1 MKKNIAIIM
10 GGYSSEYKISIK
22 SGEVVYKT
30 LSKEKDINLYKVIIK
45 KDEWYHED
53 KDFKK
58 YEIKKDTFQIIKND
72 QLISIDLVFNTIHG
86 IPGENGEI
94 QSYLEKI
101 GINQTSSESY
111 ESKITFDKNICKEE
125 IKKIGYLTPKSLII
139 NKNDDYNV
147 EEILSKLKL
156 PIFIKPNAG
165 GSSFGISK
173 VDDKKNIINSI
184 NFCFKEDDNAL
195 IEEEISGR
203 EISVGVIN
211 YKNKIISLP
220 PTEIISHNSFFD
232 YDAKYNGESDEITPA
247 DITKEEEDE
256 VRKISLDIYK
266 KLNIKGFSRCDF
278 ILRNNLFYFLEVN
291 TNPGLT
297 EESILPQQANAANIS
312 LKDLFRSVIDKYE

>member
-1 MKKNIAIIM
+1 M

-30 LSKEKDINLYKVIIK
+30 LSKEKDLNIYKVIIK
-45 KDEWYHED
+45 KDIWYHED
-53 KDFKK
+53 KDLNK

-72 QLISIDLVFNTIHG
+72 QLIKIDLVFNTIHG

-94 QSYLEKI
+94 QSYLEEI
-101 GINQTSSESY
+101 GINQTSSKSY

-125 IKKIGYLTPKSLII
+125 IKKIGYITPKSLII
-139 NKNDDYNV
+139 NKNDHYDV
-147 EEILSKLKL
+147 EEIVSKLKL

-165 GSSFGISK
+165 GSSFGISRI
-173 VDDKKNIINSI
+173 DDKKNIINAV

-195 IEEEISGR
+195 IEEEINGR
-203 EISVGVIN
+203 EISVGVI
-211 YKNKIISLP
+211 KFKGEIISLP

-247 DITKEEEDE
+247 NISKEEEEE

-266 KLNIKGFSRCDF
+266 KLNLKGFSRCDF
-278 ILRNNLFYFLEVN
+278 ILRDKLFYFLEIN

-297 EESILPQQANAANIS
+297 EESILPQQAIAANIS
-312 LKDLFRSVIDKYE
+312 LLDLFRSVIDKHEWI

>member
-10 GGYSSEYKISIK
+10 GGYSSEDKISIK

-30 LSKEKDINLYKVIIK
+30 LSEEKDINLYKVIIK

-53 KDFKK
+53 KDFTK

-101 GINQTSSESY
+101 GIHQTSSESY

-165 GSSFGISK
+165 GSSFGISR

-203 EISVGVIN
+203 EISVGVIK
-211 YKNKIISLP
+211 YKNEIISLP

-247 DITKEEEDE
+247 DITIEEEEE

-266 KLNIKGFSRCDF
+266 KLNLKGFSRCDF

-297 EESILPQQANAANIS
+297 EESILPQQAIATNIS

>member
-1 MKKNIAIIM
+1 M
-10 GGYSSEYKISIK
+10 GGYSSEDKISIK

-30 LSKEKDINLYKVIIK
+30 LSEEKDINLYKVIIK

-53 KDFKK
+53 KDFTK
-58 YEIKKDTFQIIKND
+58 YEIIKDTFQIIKND

-139 NKNDDYNV
+139 NKNEDYDI

-165 GSSFGISK
+165 GSSFGISR

-195 IEEEISGR
+195 IEEEVSGR
-203 EISVGVIN
+203 EISVGVIK
-211 YKNKIISLP
+211 YKNEIISLP

-247 DITKEEEDE
+247 DITKEEKEE

-266 KLNIKGFSRCDF
+266 KLNLKGFSRCDF

-297 EESILPQQANAANIS
+297 EESILPQQAIAANIS
-312 LKDLFRSVIDKYE
+312 LKDLFRSVIDKHE

>member
-1 MKKNIAIIM
+1 M

-30 LSKEKDINLYKVIIK
+30 LSKEEDLNIYKVIIK
-45 KDEWYHED
+45 KDIWYHED
-53 KDFKK
+53 KDLNK
-58 YEIKKDTFQIIKND
+58 YEIKKDTFQIIKNNH
-72 QLISIDLVFNTIHG
+72 LINIDLVFNTIHG

-94 QSYLEKI
+94 QSYLEEI
-101 GINQTSSESY
+101 GINQTSSKSY

-125 IKKIGYLTPKSLII
+125 IKKIGYITPKSLII
-139 NKNDDYNV
+139 NKNDQYDV
-147 EEILSKLKL
+147 EEIVSKLKL

-165 GSSFGISK
+165 GSSFGISRI
-173 VDDKKNIINSI
+173 DDKKNIINAV

-195 IEEEISGR
+195 IEEEINGR
-203 EISVGVIN
+203 EISVGVI
-211 YKNKIISLP
+211 KFKGEIISLP

-247 DITKEEEDE
+247 DISKEEEEE

-266 KLNIKGFSRCDF
+266 KLNLKGFSRCDF
-278 ILRNNLFYFLEVN
+278 ILRDKLFYFLEIN

-297 EESILPQQANAANIS
+297 EESILPQQAIAANIS
-312 LKDLFRSVIDKYE
+312 LLDLFRSVIDKHEWI

>member
-10 GGYSSEYKISIK
+10 GGYSSEDKISIK

-30 LSKEKDINLYKVIIK
+30 LSEEKDINLYKVIIK

-53 KDFKK
+53 KDFTK
-58 YEIKKDTFQIIKND
+58 YEIRKDTFQIIKND

-139 NKNDDYNV
+139 NKNEDYDI

-165 GSSFGISK
+165 GSSFGISR

-203 EISVGVIN
+203 EISVGVIK
-211 YKNKIISLP
+211 YKNEIISLP

-247 DITKEEEDE
+247 DITKEEEEE

-266 KLNIKGFSRCDF
+266 KLNLKGFSRCDF

-297 EESILPQQANAANIS
+297 EESILPQQAIAANIS
-312 LKDLFRSVIDKYE
+312 LKDLFRSVIDKHE

>member
-1 MKKNIAIIM
+1 MKKNIAIIV

-125 IKKIGYLTPKSLII
+125 IKKIGYLTPKSLTI
-139 NKNDDYNV
+139 NKNDDYDV

-165 GSSFGISK
+165 GSSFGISR

-203 EISVGVIN
+203 EISVGVIK

-247 DITKEEEDE
+247 DITKEEEEE

-297 EESILPQQANAANIS
+297 EESILPQQAIAANIS

>member
-139 NKNDDYNV
+139 NKNDDYDI

-165 GSSFGISK
+165 GSSFGISR

-184 NFCFKEDDNAL
+184 NFCFKDDDNAL

-203 EISVGVIN
+203 EISVGVIK

-297 EESILPQQANAANIS
+297 EESILPQQAIAANIS

>member
-10 GGYSSEYKISIK
+10 GGYSSEDKISIK

-30 LSKEKDINLYKVIIK
+30 LSEEKDINLYKIIIK

-53 KDFKK
+53 KDFTK
-58 YEIKKDTFQIIKND
+58 YEIRKDTFQIIKND

-101 GINQTSSESY
+101 GIHQTSSESY
-111 ESKITFDKNICKEE
+111 ESRITFDKNICKEE

-139 NKNDDYNV
+139 NKNEDYDI
-147 EEILSKLKL
+147 EEILSKLKM

-165 GSSFGISK
+165 GSSFGISR

-203 EISVGVIN
+203 EISVGVIK
-211 YKNKIISLP
+211 YKNEIISLP

-247 DITKEEEDE
+247 DITIEEEEE

-266 KLNIKGFSRCDF
+266 KLNLKGFSRCDF

-297 EESILPQQANAANIS
+297 EESILPQQAIAANIS

>member
-45 KDEWYHED
+45 KDKWYHED
-53 KDFKK
+53 KDFIK

-94 QSYLEKI
+94 QSYLEEI

-111 ESKITFDKNICKEE
+111 ESKITFDKNICKEK

-139 NKNDDYNV
+139 NKNDDYDV

-156 PIFIKPNAG
+156 PIFIKPNEG
-165 GSSFGISK
+165 GSSFGISR

-203 EISVGVIN
+203 EISVGVIR
-211 YKNKIISLP
+211 YNKKVIALP
-220 PTEIISHNSFFD
+220 PTEIIPYNSFFD
-232 YDAKYNGESDEITPA
+232 YNAKYKGESDEITPA
-247 DITKEEEDE
+247 NLSQDE
-256 VRKISLDIYK
+256 LNDVKKISIDIYK
-266 KLNIKGFSRCDF
+266 KLKLDGFSRCDF
-278 ILRNNLFYFLEVN
+278 ILNQNKFYFLEVN

-312 LKDLFRSVIDKYE
+312 LKKLFRSVIDNNE

>member
-30 LSKEKDINLYKVIIK
+30 LSEEKDINLYKVIIK

-53 KDFKK
+53 IDFTK

-72 QLISIDLVFNTIHG
+72 QLISIDLVFNAIHG

-101 GINQTSSESY
+101 GIHQTSSESY
-111 ESKITFDKNICKEE
+111 ESRITFDKNICKEE

-139 NKNDDYNV
+139 NKNEDYDI

-165 GSSFGISK
+165 GSSFGISR

-184 NFCFKEDDNAL
+184 NFCFKEDDNAS

-203 EISVGVIN
+203 EISVGVIK
-211 YKNKIISLP
+211 YKNEIISLP

-232 YDAKYNGESDEITPA
+232 YDAKYNGESDEINPA
-247 DITKEEEDE
+247 DITIEEEEE

-266 KLNIKGFSRCDF
+266 KLNLKGFSRCDF

-297 EESILPQQANAANIS
+297 EESILPQQAIAANIS

>member
-45 KDEWYHED
+45 KDKWYHED
-53 KDFKK
+53 KDFIK

-94 QSYLEKI
+94 QSYLEEI

-111 ESKITFDKNICKEE
+111 ESKITFDKNICKEK

-139 NKNDDYNV
+139 NKNDDYDV

-156 PIFIKPNAG
+156 PIFIKPNEG
-165 GSSFGISK
+165 GSSFGISR

-203 EISVGVIN
+203 EISVGVIK
-211 YKNKIISLP
+211 YKNDIISLP

-232 YDAKYNGESDEITPA
+232 YDAKYNGESDEVTPA
-247 DITKEEEDE
+247 DITIEEEEE

-266 KLNIKGFSRCDF
+266 KLNLKGFSRCDF

-297 EESILPQQANAANIS
+297 EESILPQQAKAANIS

>member
-1 MKKNIAIIM
+1 M

-30 LSKEKDINLYKVIIK
+30 LSKEEDLNIYKVIIK
-45 KDEWYHED
+45 KDIWYHED
-53 KDFKK
+53 KDLKK
-58 YEIKKDTFQIIKND
+58 YKIKKDTFQIIKND
-72 QLISIDLVFNTIHG
+72 QLINIDLVFNTIHG

-94 QSYLEKI
+94 QSYLEEI
-101 GINQTSSESY
+101 GINQTSSKSY

-125 IKKIGYLTPKSLII
+125 IKKIGYITPKSLII
-139 NKNDDYNV
+139 NKNDQYDV
-147 EEILSKLKL
+147 EEIVSKLKL

-165 GSSFGISK
+165 GSSFGISRI
-173 VDDKKNIINSI
+173 DDKKNIINAV

-195 IEEEISGR
+195 IEEEINGR
-203 EISVGVIN
+203 EISVGVI
-211 YKNKIISLP
+211 KFKGEIISLP

-247 DITKEEEDE
+247 DISKEEEEE

-266 KLNIKGFSRCDF
+266 KLNLKGFSRCDF
-278 ILRNNLFYFLEVN
+278 ILRDKLFYFLEIN

-297 EESILPQQANAANIS
+297 EESILPQQAIAANIS
-312 LKDLFRSVIDKYE
+312 LLDLFRSVIDKHEWI

>member
-10 GGYSSEYKISIK
+10 GGYSSEDKISIK

-30 LSKEKDINLYKVIIK
+30 LSEEKDINLYKVIIK

-53 KDFKK
+53 KDFTK

-101 GINQTSSESY
+101 GIHQTSSESY
-111 ESKITFDKNICKEE
+111 ESRITFDKNICKEE

-139 NKNDDYNV
+139 NKNEDYDI

-165 GSSFGISK
+165 GSSFGISR

-203 EISVGVIN
+203 EISVGVIK
-211 YKNKIISLP
+211 YKNEIISLP

-247 DITKEEEDE
+247 DITIEEEKE

-266 KLNIKGFSRCDF
+266 KLNLKGFSRCDF

-297 EESILPQQANAANIS
+297 EESILPQQAIAANIS
-312 LKDLFRSVIDKYE
+312 LKDLFRSVIDIYE

>member
-10 GGYSSEYKISIK
+10 GGYSSEDKISIK

-30 LSKEKDINLYKVIIK
+30 LSEEKDINLYKVIIK

-53 KDFKK
+53 KDFTK

-101 GINQTSSESY
+101 GIHQTSSESY
-111 ESKITFDKNICKEE
+111 ESRITFDKNICKEE

-139 NKNDDYNV
+139 NKNEDYDI

-165 GSSFGISK
+165 GSSFGISR

-203 EISVGVIN
+203 EISVGVIK
-211 YKNKIISLP
+211 YKNEIISLP

-247 DITKEEEDE
+247 DITIEEEEE

-266 KLNIKGFSRCDF
+266 KLNLKGFSRCDF

-297 EESILPQQANAANIS
+297 EESILPQQAIAANIS

>member
-1 MKKNIAIIM
+1 M
-10 GGYSSEYKISIK
+10 GGYSSEDKISIK

-30 LSKEKDINLYKVIIK
+30 LSEEKDINLYKIIIK

-53 KDFKK
+53 KDFTK
-58 YEIKKDTFQIIKND
+58 YEIRKDTFQIIKND

-101 GINQTSSESY
+101 GIHHTSSKSY
-111 ESKITFDKNICKEE
+111 ESRITFDKNICKEE

-139 NKNDDYNV
+139 NKNEDYDI

-165 GSSFGISK
+165 GSSFGISR

-203 EISVGVIN
+203 EISVGVIK
-211 YKNKIISLP
+211 YKNEIISLP

-247 DITKEEEDE
+247 DITIEEEEE

-266 KLNIKGFSRCDF
+266 KLNLKGFSRCDF

-297 EESILPQQANAANIS
+297 EESILPQQAIAANIS

>member
-1 MKKNIAIIM
+1 M

-30 LSKEKDINLYKVIIK
+30 LSKEKDLNIYKVIIK
-45 KDEWYHED
+45 KDIWYHED
-53 KDFKK
+53 KDLNK

-72 QLISIDLVFNTIHG
+72 QLIKIDLVFNTIHG

-94 QSYLEKI
+94 QSYLEEI
-101 GINQTSSESY
+101 GINQTSSKSY

-125 IKKIGYLTPKSLII
+125 IKKIGYITPKSLII
-139 NKNDDYNV
+139 NKNDQYDV
-147 EEILSKLKL
+147 EEIVSKLKL

-165 GSSFGISK
+165 GSSFGISRI
-173 VDDKKNIINSI
+173 DDKKNIINAV

-195 IEEEISGR
+195 IEEEINGR
-203 EISVGVIN
+203 EISVGVI
-211 YKNKIISLP
+211 KFKGEIISLP

-247 DITKEEEDE
+247 DISKEEEEE

-266 KLNIKGFSRCDF
+266 KLNLKGFSRCDF
-278 ILRNNLFYFLEVN
+278 ILRDKLFYFLEIN

-297 EESILPQQANAANIS
+297 EESILPQQAIAANIS
-312 LKDLFRSVIDKYE
+312 LLDLFRSVIDKHE

>member
-165 GSSFGISK
+165 GSSFGISR

-297 EESILPQQANAANIS
+297 EESILPQQAIAANIS

>member
-10 GGYSSEYKISIK
+10 GGYSSEDKISIK

-30 LSKEKDINLYKVIIK
+30 LSEEKDINLYKVIIK

-53 KDFKK
+53 KDFTK
-58 YEIKKDTFQIIKND
+58 YEIRKDTFQIIKND

-101 GINQTSSESY
+101 GIHQTSSESY
-111 ESKITFDKNICKEE
+111 ESRITFDKNICKEE

-139 NKNDDYNV
+139 NKNEDYNI

-165 GSSFGISK
+165 GSSFGISR

-203 EISVGVIN
+203 EISVGVIK
-211 YKNKIISLP
+211 YKNEIISLP

-247 DITKEEEDE
+247 DITIEEEKE

-266 KLNIKGFSRCDF
+266 KLNLKGFSRCDF

-297 EESILPQQANAANIS
+297 EESILPQQAIAANIS

>member
-10 GGYSSEYKISIK
+10 GGYSSEDKISIK

-30 LSKEKDINLYKVIIK
+30 LSEEKDINLYKIIIK

-53 KDFKK
+53 KDFTK
-58 YEIKKDTFQIIKND
+58 YEIRKDTFQIIKND

-101 GINQTSSESY
+101 GIHQTSSESY
-111 ESKITFDKNICKEE
+111 ESRITFDKNICKEE

-139 NKNDDYNV
+139 NKNEDYDI

-165 GSSFGISK
+165 GSSFGISR

-203 EISVGVIN
+203 EISVGVIK
-211 YKNKIISLP
+211 YKNEIISLP

-247 DITKEEEDE
+247 DITKEEEEE

-266 KLNIKGFSRCDF
+266 KLNLKGFSRCDF

-297 EESILPQQANAANIS
+297 EESILPQQAIAANIS

>member
-139 NKNDDYNV
+139 NKNDDYDV

-203 EISVGVIN
+203 EISVSVIK
-211 YKNKIISLP
+211 YKNEIISLP

-247 DITKEEEDE
+247 DITKEEEEE

-266 KLNIKGFSRCDF
+266 KLKINGFSRCDF

-297 EESILPQQANAANIS
+297 EESILPQQAIAANIS